1 MGNIMI
7 KINFIDIFLVVLD
20 FLVMLVP
27 LLVMIAISTLLERKV
42 MAAMQRRKG
51 PNVVGVFG
59 ILQPIADG
67 VKLLAKEF
75 VVLTNSR
82 KLLFVFSPGI
92 TFFIALLMWVIMPIP
107 SNTAISGLFDIE
119 LGILLL
125 LALSTLNVYGII
137 MAGWASNSFYA
148 FLGALRASAQMISYE
163 VVFALCLLPVVLIT
177 RSFNLR
183 EIVMFQI
190 NNGCWNIF
198 IVSPA
203 ALLFFI
209 AMLAETNRTPFDLPE
224 AEGELVA
231 GFNVEYS
238 AIFFALFFL
247 AEYSN
252 MLLMSTL
259 FTLLFLG
266 GWSFFGM
273 VSPLIF
279 SIKVCFIFFC
289 FVWVRA
295 TLPRYRYDQLIRLGW
310 RVILPI
316 TMGYFLFVSGTVF
329 MVSKIF

>member
-1 MGNIMI
+1 MYSFSINILDLI
-7 KINFIDIFLVVLD
+7 LIVIDFI
-20 FLVMLVP
+20 VMLVP
-27 LLVMIAISTLLERKV
+27 LLIMVAIATLLERKV

-51 PNVVGVFG
+51 PNVVGIFG
-59 ILQPIADG
+59 VLQPIADG

-75 VVLTNSR
+75 VILTNAR
-82 KLLFVFSPGI
+82 KLLFLISPGI
-92 TFFIALLMWVIMPIP
+92 AFFLALLSWVIIPIP
-107 SNTAISGLFDIE
+107 VNEPISSIFDIE
-119 LGILLL
+119 VGVLLL

-137 MAGWASNSFYA
+137 MSGWASNSFYA

-163 VVFALCLLPVVLIT
+163 VVFALCLLPVILIT

-203 ALLFFI
+203 ALFFFI
-209 AMLAETNRTPFDLPE
+209 AILAETNRTPFDLPE

-247 AEYSN
+247 AEYAN
-252 MLLMSTL
+252 MILMSTL
-259 FTLLFLG
+259 FTILFLG
-266 GWSFFGM
+266 GWGFFG
-273 VSPLIF
+273 VLSSFVFAL
-279 SIKVCFIFFC
+279 KVCVVFFG

-295 TLPRYRYDQLIRLGW
+295 TLPRYRYDQLIGLGW

-329 MVSKIF
+329 SVSKIF

>member
-1 MGNIMI
+1 MADTMI
-7 KINFIDIFLVVLD
+7 KLHITDILLILLD
-20 FLVMLVP
+20 FLSMLVP
-27 LLVMIAISTLLERKV
+27 LLIMIAIATLFERKV
-42 MAAMQRRKG
+42 MGAMQRRKG
-51 PNVVGVFG
+51 PNVVGIFG

-67 VKLLAKEF
+67 VKLLTKEF

-92 TFFIALLMWVIMPIP
+92 TFFIALLMWVIIP
-107 SNTAISGLFDIE
+107 VPTNTPMSGLLDVD
-119 LGILLL
+119 LGLLML

-137 MAGWASNSFYA
+137 MSGWASNSFYA

-209 AMLAETNRTPFDLPE
+209 AILAETNRTPFDLPE

-259 FTLLFLG
+259 FVLLFLG
-266 GWSFFGM
+266 GWGFLGMATPLFFA
-273 VSPLIF
+273 
-279 SIKVCFIFFC
+279 IKVCLVFFG

-329 MVSKIF
+329 AVSKIF